1 MAASSL
7 WNERLSFVFKGLVPL
22 SINCLQFYTL
32 CSILFQGWE
41 YMKSFDSLSL
51 FKREASLTKAS
62 KAKHKDIYTVQ
73 AVNNAMDILELLANS
88 PEELSQEE
96 ITAKLGFTK
105 SNVKNL
111 LSNLEHFFY
120 VDRNR
125 YTGNYCLGVKTF
137 QIAQVYTARLN
148 IVASSLSYMQSLKK
162 RFNETV
168 YISTLKNRNISYLH
182 AVEADRAVHIVARTG
197 NTFPAYAVASGKA
210 QLAALP
216 NKEVISLFENTSF
229 IQKTEQTTSNLD
241 SLLKELEK
249 VRERGYALELEEYET
264 EVHSVACNIRNFS
277 GKVIAAL
284 SISGPAVRLTKEKI
298 YNNVAPALL
307 LACRQLSKK
316 FGYIDSTEPL

>member
-1 MAASSL
+1 MQISDSVDLLYSNSS
-7 WNERLSFVFKGLVPL
+7 SHYKTP
-22 SINCLQFYTL
+22 
-32 CSILFQGWE
+32 
-41 YMKSFDSLSL
+41 
-51 FKREASLTKAS
+51 
-62 KAKHKDIYTVQ
+62 KHKDIYTVQ

-88 PEELSQEE
+88 SEELSQEE
-96 ITAKLGFTK
+96 IIEKLGFTK
-105 SNVKNL
+105 NNVKNL

-120 VDRNR
+120 IDRNR

-148 IVASSLSYMQSLKK
+148 IVASSLSFMQSLKK

-210 QLAALP
+210 QLSSLS
-216 NKEVISLFENTSF
+216 NKEIISLYENTPF
-229 IQKTEQTTSNLD
+229 ISKTDKTSS
-241 SLLKELEK
+241 SLEDFLNQIDK
-249 VRERGYALELEEYET
+249 VRERGYALELEEYEE

-284 SISGPAVRLTKEKI
+284 SISGPSVRLTKEKI
-298 YNNVAPALL
+298 YNTVAPALL

-316 FGYIDSTEPL
+316 FGYIDKADSI